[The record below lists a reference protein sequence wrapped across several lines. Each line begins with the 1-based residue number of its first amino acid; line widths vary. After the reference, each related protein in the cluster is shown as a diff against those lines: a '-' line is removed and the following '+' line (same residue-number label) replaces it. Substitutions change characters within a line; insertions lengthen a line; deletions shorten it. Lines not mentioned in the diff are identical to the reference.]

1 MDEALW
7 QDVVNFHGH
16 ICPGLVIGFRAS
28 ILALSTLKR
37 ALRKLGETHLAICE
51 NDVCGIDGVQFITG
65 CTLGN
70 DGLIINN
77 KGKFAFSWVDKR
89 TSEGIRVLL
98 KGPLWS
104 SNEPLRLHR
113 KVKEGTATEKEK
125 RQWIDIRGKRSLELM
140 ALKDNKL
147 LDVQEIQIKIPGKPR
162 LFPFVTC
169 ADCGEN
175 FMEPWARINEGRVL
189 CEACGR
195 RGLATL

>member
-77 KGKFAFSWVDKR
+77 KGKFAFSWVED
-89 TSEGIRVLL
+89 VY
-98 KGPLWS
+98 
-104 SNEPLRLHR
+104 
-113 KVKEGTATEKEK
+113 K
-125 RQWIDIRGKRSLELM
+125 RQGFQ
-140 ALKDNKL
+140 N
-147 LDVQEIQIKIPGKPR
+147 
-162 LFPFVTC
+162 
-169 ADCGEN
+169 N
-175 FMEPWARINEGRVL
+175 
-189 CEACGR
+189 
-195 RGLATL
+195 